1 MSILNMSV
9 SGAVMIIAIMVIRA
23 LTINRLPKKTFLVLW
38 GITLTRLLVPY
49 SLPSAFSVYS
59 LFGGLVSPAKTE
71 PFGTGIPAIQPAA
84 IPMPNADVVPS
95 VTGVPAG
102 PSSIF
107 EPYLLIWLIG
117 VLFFAAFF
125 AVAYLKCR
133 REFREA
139 LPVENRYALD
149 WLNAHQLRRT
159 IRLRQSDR
167 ISAPLTYGVFR
178 PVILLPKQTDWNDET
193 TLAYVLTH
201 EFVHICRLD
210 AVTKLVLAAALCLHW
225 FNPAVWVMY
234 VLANRDIELS
244 CDEAVIRRF
253 GEHTKALY
261 AMTLILMVETRSG
274 HRPLCNNFSKH
285 AIQERIIAIMKTRKT
300 TWITTISALALVFG
314 VTTAFATSVQ
324 AQEKNDVQNPEDID
338 RKFNSQVDTIYGDS
352 TLMSYTDL
360 KDGKTYYSWDNGR
373 TWTPL
378 TVDELEAMNPSSQ
391 VEWWTAEEYRAW
403 LEQEKIELQS
413 IIGSQ
418 GWTPSTGWFTWTQE
432 RVDQTVAQHEAILKD
447 IENGMMVSKS
457 VYDENGNE
465 AETMMSYDPQDIMTA
480 HERRNVEPKEDA
492 ETIKY
497 IQNEI
502 NAAMEQTEKEL
513 LPYLSFGLNYQFS
526 LNDRYELRL
535 TMTWQ
540 DRPVR
545 RLFDAQRELFV
556 ANSLGNGG
564 LGEDAVD
571 LEAVY
576 DSNGNLTGLEIAE
589 N

>member
-1 MSILNMSV
+1 MSILEMSV
-9 SGAVMIIAIMVIRA
+9 SGAVMIIAIIVIRA
-23 LTINRLPKKTFLVLW
+23 LAINRLPKKTFLALW
-38 GITLTRLLVPY
+38 GITLTRLLFPY
-49 SLPSAFSVYS
+49 SVPSVFSVYS
-59 LFGGLVSPAKTE
+59 LFGGLISPAKAE

-84 IPMPNADVVPS
+84 IPMFNAEMAPS
-95 VTGVPAG
+95 VPGVSAG

-107 EPYLLIWLIG
+107 EPYLLIWLTG

-133 REFREA
+133 REFRES
-139 LPVENRYALD
+139 LPVENSYALD

-201 EFVHICRLD
+201 EYIHICRLD
-210 AVTKLVLAAALCLHW
+210 AVTKLVLAAALCVHW

-244 CDEAVIRRF
+244 CDETVIRRF
-253 GEHTKALY
+253 GEHTKAVY
-261 AMTLILMVETRSG
+261 AMTLILMEETRSG

-285 AIQERIIAIMKTRKT
+285 AIQERIIAIMKTKKT
-300 TWITTISALALVFG
+300 TWITAFSALTLVLG
-314 VTTAFATSVQ
+314 VATAFATSMQ
-324 AQEKNDVQNPEDID
+324 AQAQNDIQNREDLD
-338 RKFNSQVDTIYGDS
+338 RKLNAQVDTVYGDS
-352 TLMSYTDL
+352 TLTSYTNL

-378 TVDELEAMNPSSQ
+378 TVEEFEAMNPSSQ

-403 LEQEKIELQS
+403 LEQQKIELQS

-432 RVDQTVAQHEAILKD
+432 MVDQTVDQYEAILEE
-447 IENGMMVSKS
+447 IENGMMVSKA

-465 AETMMSYDPQDIMTA
+465 AEFMMSYDPRDIMTA
-480 HERRNVEPKEDA
+480 QVIPTEDE
-492 ETIKY
+492 ETLKY
-497 IQNEI
+497 TQNEI

-526 LNDRYELRL
+526 MNDRYELRL

-540 DRPVR
+540 GRPVR
-545 RLFDAQRELFV
+545 RLFDAQRGLFV
-556 ANSLGNGG
+556 ANSLGDGG

>member
-1 MSILNMSV
+1 MSILEMSV
-9 SGAVMIIAIMVIRA
+9 SGAVMIIAIIVIRA
-23 LTINRLPKKTFLVLW
+23 LAINRLPKKTFLALW

-59 LFGGLVSPAKTE
+59 LFDGLVSPAK
-71 PFGTGIPAIQPAA
+71 PKPLGTGVPAIQPAA
-84 IPMPNADVVPS
+84 IPMLNADVAPS

-107 EPYLLIWLIG
+107 EPYLLIWLTG

-149 WLNAHQLRRT
+149 WLNANQRRRT

-201 EFVHICRLD
+201 EYVHICRLD

-234 VLANRDIELS
+234 VLANWDIELS

-253 GEHTKALY
+253 GEHTKAVY

-274 HRPLCNNFSKH
+274 RRPLCNNFSKH

-300 TWITTISALALVFG
+300 TWITTLSALALVFG

-324 AQEKNDVQNPEDID
+324 AQAKNDVQNPEDLD
-338 RKFNSQVDTIYGDS
+338 RKLN
-352 TLMSYTDL
+352 
-360 KDGKTYYSWDNGR
+360 
-373 TWTPL
+373 
-378 TVDELEAMNPSSQ
+378 SQ

-418 GWTPSTGWFTWTQE
+418 SWTPSTGWFTWTQE

-447 IENGMMVSKS
+447 IENGMMVSKA

-465 AETMMSYDPQDIMTA
+465 AETMMSYDPRDIMTA
-480 HERRNVEPKEDA
+480 HELRNVEPKEDA
-492 ETIKY
+492 ETVKY

-502 NAAMEQTEKEL
+502 NAAMKQTEKEL

-556 ANSLGNGG
+556 TNSLGNGG

>member
-1 MSILNMSV
+1 MSILNMSF
-9 SGAVMIIAIMVIRA
+9 SGAVMIIAIIVIRA

-59 LFGGLVSPAKTE
+59 LFDGLVSPAKTE
-71 PFGTGIPAIQPAA
+71 PFSTGVPAIQPAA
-84 IPMPNADVVPS
+84 IPMPNADVAPS

-107 EPYLLIWLIG
+107 EPYLLIWLTG

-139 LPVENRYALD
+139 LPVENRFALD

-201 EFVHICRLD
+201 EYVHICRLD
-210 AVTKLVLAAALCLHW
+210 AVTKLVLTAALCLHW

-285 AIQERIIAIMKTRKT
+285 AIQERIIAIMKTRKS

-324 AQEKNDVQNPEDID
+324 AQAKNDVQNPEDLD
-338 RKFNSQVDTIYGDS
+338 RKLN
-352 TLMSYTDL
+352 
-360 KDGKTYYSWDNGR
+360 
-373 TWTPL
+373 
-378 TVDELEAMNPSSQ
+378 SQ

-432 RVDQTVAQHEAILKD
+432 RVDQTIDQYEAILED
-447 IENGMMVSKS
+447 IENGMMVSKA

-465 AETMMSYDPQDIMTA
+465 AEAMMSYAPRDIMTA
-480 HERRNVEPKEDA
+480 HERRNVESKEDV
-492 ETIKY
+492 ETVKY

-513 LPYLSFGLNYQFS
+513 LPYLSFGLNYHFS

-535 TMTWQ
+535 TMTWH

-545 RLFDAQRELFV
+545 RLFDAQRGLFV